1 MKYKPHDYQRFATE
15 FICEHRE
22 AALFLQMGLGKTI
35 ITLTA
40 IDELLNDYFSVEKVL
55 IVAPLRVARDTWPQE
70 IEKWDHL
77 KDLSYEVLVGT
88 AKQRREAL
96 KRPADICIINR
107 ETIPWL
113 VDEVGK
119 NWPFDMVVIDELS
132 SFKNHKA
139 KRFKKL
145 LKVRPFVNRV
155 VGLTGTP
162 SSNGLLDLWAQF
174 RLLDGGKRLGKFIG
188 HYRERFFRP
197 GRRNGYQ
204 VYEWIIMPGSEE
216 KIYDLIGDIT
226 ISMETADY
234 LTLPEVTDTTHEVT
248 MQPKEKALYD
258 KLKRDMVI
266 QVGDTVIDA
275 GNAGVLSGKL
285 MQMASGAIYTYDEVT
300 GEKTGWEP
308 IHSAKIDALG
318 DIIEAANGQSV
329 LVSYWF
335 QHERDRIIA
344 TYPEARS
351 LESSEDFTA
360 WNEGKIP
367 LGLIQPQSAGHG
379 LNLQAGGHILVWVT
393 TPWSLELVQQTN
405 ARLNRQGQAHP
416 VSIIHLV
423 TKGTIDVNVLHA
435 LQKKDSTQSALIGA
449 VKAQLTETLKRKEAA

>member
-1 MKYKPHDYQRFATE
+1 MKYKPHNYQSFATE
-15 FICEHRE
+15 FICTHRE
-22 AALFLQMGLGKTI
+22 AALFLQMGLGKTV

-40 IDELLNDYFSVEKVL
+40 IDELLNDYFDVERVL

-70 IEKWDHL
+70 LQKWDHL
-77 KDLSYEVLVGT
+77 QGLSYEVLVGT

-107 ETIPWL
+107 ENIPWL
-113 VDEVGK
+113 VDEFGK

-132 SFKNHKA
+132 SFKNHNA

-145 LKVRPFVNRV
+145 LKVRPYINRI

-197 GRRNGYQ
+197 GRRNGHII
-204 VYEWIIMPGSEE
+204 YEWIIMPGSEE
-216 KIYDLIGDIT
+216 KIYELIGDMT

-234 LTLPEVTDTTHEVT
+234 LTLPEVSDTTREVT
-248 MQPKEKALYD
+248 MQSKERAIYD
-258 KLKRDMVI
+258 RLKHDMVV
-266 QVGDTVIDA
+266 QVRDTIIDA

-285 MQMASGAIYTYDEVT
+285 MQMASGAIYTYDEET
-300 GEKTGWEP
+300 GEQTGWEP

-318 DIIEAANGQSV
+318 DIIEAANGQNV
-329 LVSYWF
+329 LVAFWF

-344 TYPEARS
+344 TYPEARP

-360 WNEGKIP
+360 WNKGEIP

-405 ARLNRQGQAHP
+405 ARLNRQGQTHP

-423 TKGTIDVNVLHA
+423 TKGTIDVNVLRA

-449 VKAQLTETLKRKEAA
+449 VKAQLLESPRRKAAA